1 VILEHNAKQD
11 QGSIES
17 VSWLQQRLRQ
27 ASERRRAI
35 EVTALGVV
43 AISLVVVAT
52 GVYGLA
58 DWLVR
63 FPQSV
68 RGLITAGAL
77 AGGYLALKKKSP
89 KWIPPKM
96 DVDEMA
102 RHAELMQEK
111 GGKQAHSRMVAAIE
125 FGERPKIPGDTEL
138 KNLVIREARTECTDP
153 CDLRLYNPKH
163 VKVALRLG
171 LAAVVVLLVA
181 TLVVPTTSRVF
192 LWRLCCVNAQYPTS
206 TKLAGV
212 DWKRVAPARQN
223 YPVLVT
229 VSGKIPTS
237 GLLHVRMSGRRTFDV
252 PLQIGDA
259 TTGSVFMAVVPAP
272 DKPFTFTFR
281 IGDFESERYSVHVA
295 EPMYVKTG
303 SISVMPPAYTKQPS
317 ATEPLG
323 GVTAVEGSQLRIV
336 VTPDR
341 PARKVEFVM
350 DGKTLPLH
358 DQPNGSWTL
367 VLLATNSFNYAIA
380 MSDEY
385 DMANADQLKHGV
397 VVIPD
402 AVPTLDVKSP
412 RSDTYI
418 SVASLVPFEVQAH
431 DDYGLVQMSLEY
443 EIFKHEN
450 EKDTLLKKGQ
460 VKLDHATLS
469 GKSVFVEQMVRAA
482 DLNLAAGQRIVFHL
496 AATDNKPGAINVG
509 RAPDIALLVV
519 EPDELKRVLDGEMTQ
534 MATLM
539 RKLRDSEKKQADAI
553 FERISTGEKL

>member
-1 VILEHNAKQD
+1 MEKNAKQD

-27 ASERRRAI
+27 ASERRRMI
-35 EVTALGVV
+35 EVATLVVV
-43 AISLVVVAT
+43 AISLMVVAT
-52 GVYGLA
+52 GIYELA

-68 RGLITAGAL
+68 RILITLGAL
-77 AGGYLALKKKSP
+77 GGGCLALNKKSP

-102 RHAELMQEK
+102 RHAEMMQEK
-111 GGKQAHSRMVAAIE
+111 DGKQAHSRMVAAIE

-138 KNLVIREARTECTDP
+138 KNLVIRGARTECTDP
-153 CDLRLYNPKH
+153 CDLRLHNPKH
-163 VKVALRLG
+163 VKVALRLA
-171 LAAVVVLLVA
+171 LASVVVVLVA
-181 TLVVPTTSRVF
+181 TLAVPKTSRIF
-192 LWRLCCVNAQYPTS
+192 LWRLCGFNMQYPTS
-206 TKLAGV
+206 TKLVGV
-212 DWKRVAPARQN
+212 DWQQVAPARQN
-223 YPVLVT
+223 YPVRVT
-229 VSGKIPTS
+229 VAGKIPTS

-252 PLQIGDA
+252 PLQISDA
-259 TTGSVFMAVVPAP
+259 TTSSVFMAVVPSP
-272 DKPFTFTFR
+272 DKPFSFTFR
-281 IGDFESERYSVHVA
+281 IGDFESERFSVHVA

-303 SISVMPPAYTKQPS
+303 SIRVIPPAYTKQPS

-323 GVTAVEGSQLRIV
+323 GVTVVEGSQLRIS

-341 PARKVEFVM
+341 HAHRVEFVM
-350 DGKTLPLH
+350 DGKTLPMH
-358 DQPNGSWTL
+358 DPAGDAWTL
-367 VLLATNSFNYAIA
+367 TLLATNSFNYAIA

-402 AVPTLDVKSP
+402 AAPTLDVKSP

-418 SVASLVPFEVQAH
+418 SAASLVPFEVQAH
-431 DDYGLVQMSLEY
+431 DDYGLVRMSLEY

-450 EKDTLLKKGQ
+450 DKDILLKKGQ
-460 VKLDHATLS
+460 VKLDHAALS
-469 GKSVFVEQMVRAA
+469 GKSAFVEQMVRAA
-482 DLNLAAGQRIVFHL
+482 DLDLAAGQRLVFHL

-509 RAPDIALLVV
+509 RSPDIALLVV